1 MDIRLQTCVII
12 RRGNEY
18 LVGRIIYS
26 RELRWSLSRWDAW
39 RTRSMNDARRVAQKV
54 GGTMMLF
61 NPVAGQEREI
71 KKEVI

>member
-1 MDIRLQTCVII
+1 MDIRMQTCVII

-18 LVGRIIYS
+18 LVGRICYS

-39 RTRSMNDARRVAQKV
+39 RTRDMDAAKKVARKV
-54 GGTMMLF
+54 GGEMMLF

-71 KKEVI
+71 RKEVI